1 MSEEP
6 EEQLFDFT
14 KKPKTKKPK
23 KETVDKKAVK
33 QEDQLVDT
41 YKDPYKYEQMLERLM
56 GILKT
61 QSTTTTQNQKL
72 NFPSIKLE
80 IVGNRRHNK
89 YVWKNF
95 GEYPNLLN
103 RPADHLKDYFAK
115 QLSLD
120 PILTEEGVLKLEG
133 RALQV
138 ADLQNNLIK
147 YIHEFVKCPLCLST
161 RTQMVKDSTLRTFV
175 IMCDNCKATRALDN
189 IKANRK

>member
-14 KKPKTKKPK
+14 KKPKAKKVK
-23 KETVDKKAVK
+23 KETADKKAVK
-33 QEDQLVDT
+33 GEEKVVDT
-41 YKDPYKYEQMLERLM
+41 FVDPYKYEQMLERLM
-56 GILKT
+56 GTLKM
-61 QSTTTTQNQKL
+61 QNTTTTQAQKL
-72 NFPSIKLE
+72 NFPAIKLE
-80 IVGNRRHNK
+80 TIGNRRHNK

-95 GEYPNLLN
+95 GEYPKLLK

-115 QLSLD
+115 QLSID

-133 RALQV
+133 RALQ
-138 ADLQNNLIK
+138 ATELQNNLVK

-161 RTQMVKDSTLRTFV
+161 RTQMVKDSSLRTFV
-175 IMCDNCKATRALDN
+175 IICENCKATRSLDN